1 MTNSRTVQPRKKSMS
16 SLVKTYQYYIAAII
30 GLSIILLLTRC
41 NVNKTTGPAPL
52 PASVVHF
59 SKDTLLWNVPFSDTI
74 HAKSLSAS
82 AQDGKGI
89 TVHFVD
95 SERGMGAKDSVF
107 SWTPGDTGRAYV
119 NATIRGANGRCD
131 TLRDTLFVVYAPNLS
146 RAYRLSRD
154 TVAQYALFTDTLRPD
169 SGSIAR
175 FGKTD
180 YSFHCI
186 DSVKNMTLQDSIVS
200 WLPQDTGLIRLRI
213 AQCCA
218 GGRCDTLNVA
228 LYATKSSNSK
238 RQFHFKRDT
247 ITRFLSFTDTLR
259 PDSGSIARFGT
270 SVFSWHCI
278 DSIQGMVLRDSIFQ
292 WSPQVTGLA
301 EVTIAQCG
309 PNGRCDTLRGSLYV
323 VNGVFP
329 SIPFKFSVDS
339 LCLNVAYTDTL
350 HASRLPV
357 SKSIGRIVSF
367 HLIGGEKGIELND
380 SVFFWIPRDSGRS
393 SVSIVVGD
401 SAGRFYSI
409 QDTFIVYQCSL
420 EHLYCPSYTHKNDA
434 ISGRQSDLPPGFFVY
449 SYEYDPANQVK
460 GLYISDIRNFSPSI
474 IPNTENEVPRS
485 IKISDDGKWILYVNG
500 YDAYV
505 ISIDGS
511 KKYKAPLSGA
521 QVLMVDLY
529 RNGPNGTEICYTT
542 TDTVRQEIYAIQVSL
557 DSVAS
562 FGAIRTL
569 ADLTGS
575 FRLEPY
581 YPISVV
587 KDQILSAFSLLW
599 QGAYVLRMGFLT
611 IPDGGRGLAL
621 PQHMYKWANEVGK
634 QVWGCNSTMSHD
646 GSQCVYIPGN
656 AGMGGLGGGMGT
668 CIPPEHRGFV
678 VTPFRRVTDTAITMD
693 DHIDKYGLSINW
705 CPPQYNFG
713 TWDQMDFRSWYFGN
727 NNSLVIGCQSGT
739 LAPVKGIWMV
749 DWKSNV
755 WTRLNPPDSIIPA
768 DWPAVYFTGTDTGNA
783 IDPQYRVIRPNGG
796 EQFSVGQACTVTVTS
811 RRDANA
817 GIRLKLEKGKYSLL
831 LPGMTTSINPR
842 VDSTFIF
849 TIPDSFTI
857 VQGGGQIVKVSSV
870 SDSCSICV
878 LDYTPS
884 TGFHDCSDNFFSIK
898 PAH

>member
-186 DSVKNMTLQDSIVS
+186 DSVKNMTLRDSIVS
-200 WLPQDTGLIRLRI
+200 WLPQDTGMIRLRI

-218 GGRCDTLNVA
+218 
-228 LYATKSSNSK
+228 
-238 RQFHFKRDT
+238 F
-247 ITRFLSFTDTLR
+247 
-259 PDSGSIARFGT
+259 
-270 SVFSWHCI
+270 
-278 DSIQGMVLRDSIFQ
+278 
-292 WSPQVTGLA
+292 
-301 EVTIAQCG
+301 
-309 PNGRCDTLRGSLYV
+309 GRCDTLRGSLYV

-557 DSVAS
+557 DSIAS

-884 TGFHDCSDNFFSIK
+884 TGFHDCSDNLFSIK